1 MTSICSSR
9 HSARWC
15 ETEVKYAWYDIA
27 GNVGV
32 AMMVLAYL
40 LLQTG
45 KLRMNDLRYL
55 LMNIIGAA
63 LVLISLL
70 YSFNLSAFLVEVF
83 WLLISLFGLIKY
95 VTTARQNRA

>member
-1 MTSICSSR
+1 M
-9 HSARWC
+9 
-15 ETEVKYAWYDIA
+15 KYAWYDFA

-32 AMMVLAYL
+32 ALMVVAYL
-40 LLQTG
+40 LLQMG
-45 KLRMNDLRYL
+45 KLRLNDLSYSL
-55 LMNIIGAA
+55 VNVIGAA

-95 VTTARQNRA
+95 LAGPRSSKQETS

>member
-1 MTSICSSR
+1 M
-9 HSARWC
+9 
-15 ETEVKYAWYDIA
+15 KYAWYDFA

-32 AMMVLAYL
+32 ALMVVVYS
-40 LLQTG
+40 LLQMG
-45 KLRMNDLRYL
+45 KLRLNDLSYSL
-55 LMNIIGAA
+55 VNVIGAA

-95 VTTARQNRA
+95 LAGPKQEAP